1 MALQHSPSIVTSGL
15 SLCLDAANPRSYPG
29 SGIAWNDVS
38 GNVNNGTLVNGPT
51 YSSANLGSIVF
62 DGVNDY
68 VSVPGIT
75 DTMLNSNSW
84 SLSSWAKFAAV
95 NKGSDNAIAG
105 AGAAGVNLGLHL
117 SERTSYVY
125 FGFYG
130 NDLGGTI
137 ALSAGNWYNIVY
149 TFNYTTKLK
158 TIYVNGVYDNSGG
171 TVGYSGTGSN
181 FSLGY
186 YPWAATHLLNGS
198 LATAQFYTTTL
209 TSAEVTSNFNAQRGR
224 YGI

>member
-125 FGFYG
+125 FGFYS

-149 TFNYTTKLK
+149 TFNYSTKLK

-186 YPWAATHLLNGS
+186 YPWSPGHILNGS
-198 LATAQFYTTTL
+198 LAIAQLYTTTL
-209 TSAEVTSNFNAQRGR
+209 TSAEVTRNFNAQRGR